1 MRRTDPVWHGSLADH
16 SQMPEELRPNDEW
29 VLFGYDGVF
38 QAFRDD
44 RDLHLGRTTTR
55 PSDW

>member
-1 MRRTDPVWHGSLADH
+1 
-16 SQMPEELRPNDEW
+16 MPEELRPDDVW

-44 RDLHLGRTTTR
+44 RISPRPNTTR
-55 PSDW
+55 RSAW